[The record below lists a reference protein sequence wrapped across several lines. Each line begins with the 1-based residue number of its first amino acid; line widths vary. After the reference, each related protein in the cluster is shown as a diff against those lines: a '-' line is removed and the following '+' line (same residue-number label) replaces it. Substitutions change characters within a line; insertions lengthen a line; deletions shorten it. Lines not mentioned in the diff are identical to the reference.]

1 MESDQDLDGS
11 DLDDFEEWEE
21 DFDKG
26 DTGRVDSEDTDGG
39 NIQSND

>member
-26 DTGRVDSEDTDGG
+26 DAGRVDSEDTDGG